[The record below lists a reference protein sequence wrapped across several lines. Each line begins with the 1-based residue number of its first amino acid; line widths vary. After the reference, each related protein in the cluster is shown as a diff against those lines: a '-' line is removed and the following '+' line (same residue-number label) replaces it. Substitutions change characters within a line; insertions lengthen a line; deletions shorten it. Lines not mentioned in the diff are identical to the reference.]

1 LWSAGRRSLWM
12 LQYVN
17 DIRKQM
23 GRLCAVVVAE
33 VLKLKSSM
41 QKVFM
46 HTLIVGQQF
55 KAWNIE
61 VF

>member
-1 LWSAGRRSLWM
+1 
-12 LQYVN
+12 
-17 DIRKQM
+17 M

-33 VLKLKSSM
+33 VLKVKTSM

-46 HTLIVGQQF
+46 DTLIVGQQF